1 MALEL
6 ECFISWEPGVPEV
19 GGAEPL
25 DDLEDVTECA
35 GCLDME
41 ELSEILTGVYA
52 DITGLRLDAVKEDT
66 KLTGVREDDAEDERI
81 GWRLMIG
88 RGGRF

>member
-1 MALEL
+1 MH
-6 ECFISWEPGVPEV
+6 SNS
-19 GGAEPL
+19 EPL

-41 ELSEILTGVYA
+41 ELGKILTGGYA
-52 DITGLRLDAVKEDT
+52 DVTGMRPDAVKEDT
-66 KLTGVREDDAEDERI
+66 KLTGVIEDDAEDERI

-88 RGGRF
+88 RGGRL